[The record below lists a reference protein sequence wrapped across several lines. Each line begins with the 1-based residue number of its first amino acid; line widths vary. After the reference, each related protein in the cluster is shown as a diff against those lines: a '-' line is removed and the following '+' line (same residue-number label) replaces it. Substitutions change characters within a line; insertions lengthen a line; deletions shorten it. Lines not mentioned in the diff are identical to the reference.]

1 MAYFAKSLRWGAAC
15 LAVVMTTACGGSGG
29 TPPELRET
37 RYGMV
42 RGTDDS
48 ATSGTYAWKGVPY
61 AQPPVGA
68 MRWQPPAEPAAW
80 TGERSATRF
89 GSACL
94 QMGRIYGPGAN
105 NRFDDTIG
113 QTLNTPLGSEDC
125 LTLNIWRPATAQDNL
140 PVLVFIHGGSAISGY
155 TADPVYDGAALA
167 KSANAIVV
175 TANYRLDVL
184 GYLQLPALHA
194 GNNGNGSNA
203 GGSIYTGNYA
213 LLDVVQALRF
223 VQRNI
228 ARFGG
233 NAGNVTL
240 MGQSAGAINALALL
254 TAPQATGLFHK
265 LVPVSGGIS
274 LASNLP
280 AGSIPT
286 LNPVS
291 RYAAQASQLLAHLA
305 VADGLAPGLP
315 EAQALVASWPPTQV
329 ASYLRGKDARVVLQ
343 TVLAKGLTGSG
354 PIPDGVV
361 VPADPITEISA
372 GRYQKVPVLSGYTAE
387 EGKLFAP
394 FLVLLGGKPGMKIGD
409 AERFATMQRF
419 DPDAPTTLTAA
430 DILDASYLPVTAP
443 GTGYNARTQLLG
455 NVFIGA
461 SRDNLLNALRSQQSN
476 VWNYQFN
483 WAQQPAPWNDVYG
496 AAHAFDLPFVFG
508 NFGPSVFAKA
518 TNSTANQ
525 PGRLA
530 LSRAM
535 MDSLRAFVHTGDPN
549 NATLGQ
555 TWQPW
560 PRKFIFDADQKAVRL
575 SVQ

>member
-1 MAYFAKSLRWGAAC
+1 MADFQRHLRWSAVLLAA
-15 LAVVMTTACGGSGG
+15 AAATACGGSNG

-37 RYGMV
+37 RYGVV
-42 RGTDDS
+42 RGVDDS
-48 ATSGTYAWKGVPY
+48 AASGTYAWKGIPF
-61 AQPPVGA
+61 AKPPVGEL
-68 MRWQPPAEPAAW
+68 RWQPPAEPAAW
-80 TGERSATRF
+80 TGERDATRF

-140 PVLVFIHGGSAISGY
+140 PVLLFLHGGSAISGY

-167 KSANAIVV
+167 RAANAVVV

-194 GNNGNGSNA
+194 GTGP
-203 GGSIYTGNYA
+203 YTGNYA
-213 LLDVVQALRF
+213 LLDNVEALRF
-223 VQRNI
+223 IQRNI
-228 ARFGG
+228 AGFGG

-254 TAPQATGLFHK
+254 TAPQAAGLFHK
-265 LVPVSGGIS
+265 ILPISGGIS
-274 LASNLP
+274 LPSNLP
-280 AGSIPT
+280 PGTIPT
-286 LNPVS
+286 LNPAS
-291 RYAAQASQLLAHLA
+291 KYQAQSGLLLAHLA
-305 VADGLAPGLP
+305 LADGLAPDLP
-315 EAQALVASWPPTQV
+315 AAQVLVAGWAPAEV
-329 ASYLRGKDARVVLQ
+329 ASYLRGKDGRVVLQ
-343 TVLAKGLTGSG
+343 TVLKNGLTGSG

-361 VPADPITEISA
+361 VPADPIAEMGA
-372 GRYQKVPVLSGYTAE
+372 GRYHKVPVLSGYTAE

-394 FLVLLGGKPGMKIGD
+394 FLALLGGKPGMKITD
-409 AERFATMQRF
+409 AERFAMMQAF
-419 DPDAPTTLTAA
+419 NPDAPAMVTVA

-443 GTGYNARTQLLG
+443 GTGYNARTRQLG
-455 NVFIGA
+455 SVFIDP
-461 SRDNLLNALRSQQSN
+461 SRDNLLNTLRSQQDS
-476 VWNYQFN
+476 VWSYQFN

-518 TNSTANQ
+518 TNSAANQ

-530 LSRAM
+530 LSKAM
-535 MDSLRAFVHTGDPN
+535 MDSVRAFVHTGDPN
-549 NATLGQ
+549 NATLGR

-560 PRKFIFDADQKAVRL
+560 PRKFLFDADQKAVRL
-575 SVQ
+575 GVE

>member
-1 MAYFAKSLRWGAAC
+1 M
-15 LAVVMTTACGGSGG
+15 
-29 TPPELRET
+29 
-37 RYGMV
+37 
-42 RGTDDS
+42 
-48 ATSGTYAWKGVPY
+48 
-61 AQPPVGA
+61 
-68 MRWQPPAEPAAW
+68 
-80 TGERSATRF
+80 
-89 GSACL
+89 
-94 QMGRIYGPGAN
+94 
-105 NRFDDTIG
+105 
-113 QTLNTPLGSEDC
+113 
-125 LTLNIWRPATAQDNL
+125 
-140 PVLVFIHGGSAISGY
+140 
-155 TADPVYDGAALA
+155 
-167 KSANAIVV
+167 
-175 TANYRLDVL
+175 
-184 GYLQLPALHA
+184 
-194 GNNGNGSNA
+194 
-203 GGSIYTGNYA
+203 
-213 LLDVVQALRF
+213 
-223 VQRNI
+223 
-228 ARFGG
+228 
-233 NAGNVTL
+233 
-240 MGQSAGAINALALL
+240 
-254 TAPQATGLFHK
+254 
-265 LVPVSGGIS
+265 
-274 LASNLP
+274 
-280 AGSIPT
+280 
-286 LNPVS
+286 
-291 RYAAQASQLLAHLA
+291 
-305 VADGLAPGLP
+305 
-315 EAQALVASWPPTQV
+315 
-329 ASYLRGKDARVVLQ
+329 
-343 TVLAKGLTGSG
+343 LAKGLTGSG

-361 VPADPITEISA
+361 VPADPIAEIGA

-394 FLVLLGGKPGMKIGD
+394 FLVLLGGKPGMKISD
-409 AERFATMQRF
+409 ADRFAMMQRF

>member
-1 MAYFAKSLRWGAAC
+1 M
-15 LAVVMTTACGGSGG
+15 
-29 TPPELRET
+29 
-37 RYGMV
+37 
-42 RGTDDS
+42 
-48 ATSGTYAWKGVPY
+48 
-61 AQPPVGA
+61 
-68 MRWQPPAEPAAW
+68 
-80 TGERSATRF
+80 
-89 GSACL
+89 
-94 QMGRIYGPGAN
+94 
-105 NRFDDTIG
+105 
-113 QTLNTPLGSEDC
+113 
-125 LTLNIWRPATAQDNL
+125 
-140 PVLVFIHGGSAISGY
+140 LVFIHGGSAISGY

-167 KSANAIVV
+167 KSANAVVV

-194 GNNGNGSNA
+194 GNSGSGGNA
-203 GGSIYTGNYA
+203 GSSAYTGNYA

-223 VQRNI
+223 VQGNI

-254 TAPQATGLFHK
+254 TAPQASGLFHK
-265 LVPVSGGIS
+265 LVPISGGIS
-274 LASNLP
+274 LATNLP

-291 RYAAQASQLLAHLA
+291 RYATQASQLLAHLA

-315 EAQALVASWPPTQV
+315 EAQTLVASWPTAQV
-329 ASYLRGKDARVVLQ
+329 ASYLGSKDARVILQ

-361 VPADPITEISA
+361 VPADPIAEIGA

-387 EGKLFAP
+387 EGKLFAS
-394 FLVLLGGKPGMKIGD
+394 FLVLLGGKPGMKISD
-409 AERFATMQRF
+409 ADRFAMMQRF
-419 DPDAPTTLTAA
+419 DPDAHTTLTAA

-518 TNSTANQ
+518 SNSTANQ

-560 PRKFIFDADQKAVRL
+560 PRNFIFDADQKAVRL

>member
-1 MAYFAKSLRWGAAC
+1 
-15 LAVVMTTACGGSGG
+15 VG
-29 TPPELRET
+29 TL
-37 RYGMV
+37 
-42 RGTDDS
+42 
-48 ATSGTYAWKGVPY
+48 
-61 AQPPVGA
+61 
-68 MRWQPPAEPAAW
+68 RWQPPAEPAAW
-80 TGERSATRF
+80 TGERSATQF

-125 LTLNIWRPATAQDNL
+125 LTLNIWRPSTAQDNL

-167 KSANAIVV
+167 KAANAIVV

-194 GNNGNGSNA
+194 GTGP
-203 GGSIYTGNYA
+203 YTGNYA
-213 LLDVVQALRF
+213 LLDIVQALRF
-223 VQRNI
+223 VQGNI
-228 ARFGG
+228 TRFGG

-240 MGQSAGAINALALL
+240 MGQSAGAINVLALL
-254 TAPQATGLFHK
+254 TSPQAKGLFHK
-265 LVPVSGGIS
+265 ILPISGGIS

-286 LNPVS
+286 LNPAS
-291 RYAAQASQLLAHLA
+291 RYAAQAGMLLAHLV
-305 VADGLAPGLP
+305 VADGLASALP
-315 EAQALVASWPPTQV
+315 EAQSLVAGWTPDQV
-329 ASYLRGKDARVVLQ
+329 GSYLRGKDARVILQ
-343 TVLAKGLTGSG
+343 TVLAKGLTSSG

-361 VPADPITEISA
+361 VPLDPIAEIAA
-372 GRYQKVPVLSGYTAE
+372 GRYEKVPVLSGYTAE

-409 AERFATMQRF
+409 AERFAMMQSF
-419 DPDAPTTLTAA
+419 DPDAPATLTAA
-430 DILDASYLPVTAP
+430 DILDASYLPVTTP
-443 GTGYNARTQLLG
+443 GTGWNARTQMLG
-455 NVFIGA
+455 NAFIGA
-461 SRDNLLNALRSQQSN
+461 SRDNLLNALRSQQGN

-525 PGRLA
+525 AGRLA

-535 MDSLRAFVHTGDPN
+535 MDSVRAFVHTGDPN
-549 NATLGQ
+549 NATLGLA
-555 TWQPW
+555 WQPW
-560 PRKFIFDADQKAVRL
+560 PGKLLLDADQKAMRL

>member
-1 MAYFAKSLRWGAAC
+1 MTDFQRCLRWSAALLTA
-15 LAVVMTTACGGSGG
+15 LAATACGGSNGS
-29 TPPELRET
+29 PPELRET

-42 RGTDDS
+42 RGVDDS
-48 ATSGTYAWKGVPY
+48 AASGTYAWKGIPF
-61 AQPPVGA
+61 AKPPVGA
-68 MRWQPPAEPAAW
+68 LRWQPPAEPAAW
-80 TGERSATRF
+80 TGERDATRF

-140 PVLVFIHGGSAISGY
+140 PVLLFLHGGSAISGY

-167 KSANAIVV
+167 RSANAVVV

-184 GYLQLPALHA
+184 GYLQLPSLHA
-194 GNNGNGSNA
+194 G
-203 GGSIYTGNYA
+203 GGTYTGNYA
-213 LLDVVQALRF
+213 LLDNVEALRF
-223 VQRNI
+223 IQRNI
-228 ARFGG
+228 AGFGG

-254 TAPQATGLFHK
+254 TAPQAAGLFHK
-265 LVPVSGGIS
+265 ILPISGGIS
-274 LASNLP
+274 LPSNLP
-280 AGSIPT
+280 PGTIPT
-286 LNPVS
+286 LNPAS
-291 RYAAQASQLLAHLA
+291 KYQAQSGLLLAHLA
-305 VADGLAPGLP
+305 LADGLAPDLAA
-315 EAQALVASWPPTQV
+315 AQALVAGWAPVDV
-329 ASYLRGKDARVVLQ
+329 ASYLRGKDARLILQ
-343 TVLAKGLTGSG
+343 TVLKNGLTGSG

-361 VPADPITEISA
+361 VPSDPIAEMGA
-372 GRYQKVPVLSGYTAE
+372 GRYHKVPVLSGYTAE

-394 FLVLLGGKPGMKIGD
+394 FLALLGGKPGMKITD
-409 AERFATMQRF
+409 AERFAMMQLF
-419 DPDAPTTLTAA
+419 NPDAPATVTAA

-443 GTGYNARTQLLG
+443 GTGYNARTRLLG
-455 NVFIGA
+455 SVFIDP
-461 SRDNLLNALRSQQSN
+461 SRDNLLNTLRSQQDN
-476 VWNYQFN
+476 VWSYQFN

-530 LSRAM
+530 LSKAM
-535 MDSLRAFVHTGDPN
+535 MDSVRAFVHTGDPN

-555 TWQPW
+555 AWQPW
-560 PRKFIFDADQKAVRL
+560 PRKFLFDADQKAVRL
-575 SVQ
+575 GVE

>member
-1 MAYFAKSLRWGAAC
+1 MVHFPRCLRWSAA
-15 LAVVMTTACGGSGG
+15 LLAAVVTAACGGSGG
-29 TPPELRET
+29 TLPEVRET
-37 RYGMV
+37 RYGVV

-48 ATSGTYAWKGVPY
+48 AASGTYAWKGVPY
-61 AQPPVGA
+61 AKPPVGA
-68 MRWQPPAEPAAW
+68 LRWQPPAEPSAW
-80 TGERSATRF
+80 TGERSATQF

-125 LTLNIWRPATAQDNL
+125 LTLNIWRPATPQDKL
-140 PVLVFIHGGSAISGY
+140 PVLVFVHGGSAISGY

-167 KSANAIVV
+167 KAANAIVV
-175 TANYRLDVL
+175 TVQYRLDVL
-184 GYLQLPALHA
+184 GYLQLPALHS
-194 GNNGNGSNA
+194 GSEP
-203 GGSIYTGNYA
+203 YTGNYA
-213 LLDVVQALRF
+213 LLDIVQALRF
-223 VQRNI
+223 VQGNI
-228 ARFGG
+228 DRFGG

-254 TAPQATGLFHK
+254 TAPQARGLFHK
-265 LVPVSGGIS
+265 ILPISGGIS

-286 LNPVS
+286 LNPAS
-291 RYAAQASQLLAHLA
+291 RYATQAGMLLAHLV
-305 VADGLAPGLP
+305 VADGLAPALP
-315 EAQALVASWPPTQV
+315 EAQSLVAGWTPAQV
-329 ASYLRGKDARVVLQ
+329 GSYLRGKDARVILQ
-343 TVLAKGLTGSG
+343 TVLAKGLSSSG

-361 VPADPITEISA
+361 VPVDPIAEITA

-409 AERFATMQRF
+409 AERFAMMQRF
-419 DPDAPTTLTAA
+419 DPDAPGTLTAA
-430 DILDASYLPVTAP
+430 DILDASYLPVTTP
-443 GTGYNARTQLLG
+443 GTGWNARTQQLG

-461 SRDNLLNALRSQQSN
+461 SRDNLLNALQSQQSN

-508 NFGPSVFAKA
+508 NFGPSVFARA

-535 MDSLRAFVHTGDPN
+535 MDSVRAFVHTGDPN
-549 NATLGQ
+549 HATLGQ

-560 PRKFIFDADQKAVRL
+560 PAKLLLDADQKAVRL